1 MDDLKISFEWNGN
14 SYAFFDPEKLRGI
27 VPDQIIDAAVHA
39 TIISTLWQS
48 CTDYQA
54 VRLDGNGVGAMIGKI
69 MQATLGGTPHTKA
82 EANIGWWQGLWAD
95 YEARRAAVLE
105 GETVDMDFS
114 THGDIPYRV
123 AEAMAE

>member
-1 MDDLKISFEWNGN
+1 MQTALDEHGAEYEAKITVS
-14 SYAFFDPEKLRGI
+14 
-27 VPDQIIDAAVHA
+27 Q
-39 TIISTLWQS
+39 LWQF
-48 CTDYQA
+48 CTDYQS

-82 EANIGWWQGLWAD
+82 DANIAWWQGLWAD

-123 AEAMAE
+123 AEAMAEGNP